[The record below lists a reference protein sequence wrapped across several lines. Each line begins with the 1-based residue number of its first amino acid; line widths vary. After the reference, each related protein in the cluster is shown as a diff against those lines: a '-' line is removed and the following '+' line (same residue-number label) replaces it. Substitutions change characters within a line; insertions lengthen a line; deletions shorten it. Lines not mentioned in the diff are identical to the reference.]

1 MSDIRVAVLH
11 QHRLIAEG
19 LANFIRVQPGIAA
32 VLVVPAAAD
41 AWQAV
46 RWGHAVLVVD
56 EARSADILGRS
67 AQPVIVILDRSDADV
82 TVRLLYEGASGV
94 CTQFDA
100 VEDVVQ
106 AVRLVAAGQTRLPA
120 LLVGPVLSRMT
131 SRATGEPDSQLAS
144 LTRREVQVLR
154 LLGGGATRT
163 EIATELTL
171 SPHTVRT
178 HIQNVLTKLSLHSQ
192 LEASAYARKAFA
204 RHDRMPRS
212 SSDVSGGI

>member
-1 MSDIRVAVLH
+1 M
-11 QHRLIAEG
+11 
-19 LANFIRVQPGIAA
+19 
-32 VLVVPAAAD
+32 LVVPAAAD

-131 SRATGEPDSQLAS
+131 CPCAESPIPSWRASPE
-144 LTRREVQVLR
+144 R
-154 LLGGGATRT
+154 GAGAQAAGRWRHSFP

-178 HIQNVLTKLSLHSQ
+178 HIQNVLAKLSLHSQ
-192 LEASAYARKAFA
+192 LEASAYARKALLA